1 MNRRLL
7 ALVAPLS
14 ALALVLAACGEDD
27 VADEPDDGGIDD
39 IDDEGDDEATG
50 DEATEDEADET
61 AEVGDDWPDEL
72 VFTLTPSQEVQQLID
87 DAEPLAEM
95 LEERVGIPVEASV
108 PTDYA
113 GVIVALASEEADVA
127 GGLGPVQ
134 MVQAEEQ
141 AGAELILQS
150 ERFGDLI
157 YVTQWFTNDPDT
169 FCEDDP
175 VEQTWEDNGEEHPM
189 LFCNGVDEAAGP
201 GDGPIGSEVLP
212 EAAGRSIAFVDE
224 GSASGFF
231 VPALQLIETGIDPFD
246 DVEPI
251 FAGGHDNAVITV
263 YEGDADIGLSYNDAR
278 EDVVDQFGDVG
289 EEVVVFGWSDPIPND
304 GFAVRGGLPEDL
316 KEAITDAFLDI
327 ASTDEGVEL
336 LQELYTI
343 DGLVTVDSAD
353 FDVMRDV
360 VDELDE
366 YIED

>member
-1 MNRRLL
+1 MNRRLVARW
-7 ALVAPLS
+7 ALLI
-14 ALALVLAACGEDD
+14 ALALVVAACAEDDD
-27 VADEPDDGGIDD
+27 VAEEPDDDSGDAEEEV
-39 IDDEGDDEATG
+39 DDELDDA
-50 DEATEDEADET
+50 AD
-61 AEVGDDWPDEL
+61 APDDWPEEL

-95 LEERVGIPVEASV
+95 LEERLGIDVEASV

-113 GVIVALASEEADVA
+113 GVIVALASGEADVA

-134 MVQAEEQ
+134 MVQSEEQ

-157 YVTQWFTNDPDT
+157 YVTQWFTTDPDT
-169 FCEDDP
+169 FCADEP
-175 VEQTWEDNGEEHPM
+175 VEETYEEDGDAFTM
-189 LFCNGVDEAAGP
+189 RFCNGVNEAAGP
-201 GDGPIGSEVLP
+201 GDGPIGGDMLP
-212 EAAGRSIAFVDE
+212 EAEGRSIAFVDE

-231 VPALQLIETGIDPFD
+231 VPALQLIELGIDPFD
-246 DVEPI
+246 DVEQM

-278 EDVVDQFGDVG
+278 EDVVDQFADIG

-304 GFAVRGGLPEDL
+304 GFAVRGDLPEDL
-316 KEAITDAFLDI
+316 TEAITEAFLDI

-336 LQELYTI
+336 LQDLYNI
-343 DGLVTVDSAD
+343 DDLVTVDSAD

-360 VDELDE
+360 VAELEE
-366 YIED
+366 YIEE